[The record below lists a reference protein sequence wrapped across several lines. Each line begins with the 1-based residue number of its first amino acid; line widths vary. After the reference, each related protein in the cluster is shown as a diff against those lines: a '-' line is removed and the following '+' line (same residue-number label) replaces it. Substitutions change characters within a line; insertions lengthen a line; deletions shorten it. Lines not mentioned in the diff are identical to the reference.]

1 MKGHSRTK
9 WRIIKRL
16 FLFFTTLSVI
26 PLTVLYLITSDQLYR
41 FRQYTYGAISGGPS
55 NGSSRQQL
63 QQFRP
68 PFHPADGGM
77 HHLRVVQHQPHQ
89 LHVLHDKQ
97 LHDPRAGRNGSI
109 ANSQY
114 RIDMDYMKL
123 RMEHRVARLQKKCK
137 EHRLDEPKQNYKP
150 KAWEYLIQPDYHLVW
165 CNVFKAASTSWMYNF
180 NLMAGY
186 SAQFLNKTKDVPVQL
201 ARQKYPRPSVEKLR
215 QAINGSISFI
225 IVRHPFER
233 LVSAY
238 KDKIQYALRNSHHHK
253 LGIRIIQKYRKMVNG
268 KPVTLLKYP
277 TFSEFVDYLL
287 DEIKHPHDVVDM
299 HFIRVTSF
307 CTPCFF
313 HYDVIAKFETLEED
327 QNYLISIAR
336 LDNFIKP
343 QWKNAGK
350 GGAGGVGGGTKEVVH
365 KLFSELNSDQIH
377 RLLDYYRFDFELFG
391 YSAKEYFKE

>member
-1 MKGHSRTK
+1 MKGHTRTK

-26 PLTVLYLITSDQLYR
+26 PLTVLYLITSDHLYR
-41 FRQYTYGAISGGPS
+41 FRQYTYGAIIS

-63 QQFRP
+63 QQFRSPIHP
-68 PFHPADGGM
+68 PDTIVGV
-77 HHLRVVQHQPHQ
+77 HHLRLAQQHRMQT
-89 LHVLHDKQ
+89 HDKQ
-97 LHDPRAGRNGSI
+97 TRDHQLWKNGTI
-109 ANSQY
+109 GNQY
-114 RIDMDYMKL
+114 RFDMDFMKR
-123 RMEHRVARLQKKCK
+123 RMEHRVERLQKKCT
-137 EHRLDEPKQNYKP
+137 EYRLNEPKHNYKP
-150 KAWEYLIQPDYHLVW
+150 KAWEYLIQHEYHLVW

-186 SAQFLNKTKDVPVQL
+186 TPYFLRKTKDVPLQL
-201 ARQKYPRPSVEKLR
+201 ARQKYPRPTVEKL
-215 QAINGSISFI
+215 QEAINESISFI

-238 KDKIQYALRNSHHHK
+238 KDKIQYALPNSHHHK
-253 LGIRIIQKYRKMVNG
+253 LGNRIIQKYRKTING

-277 TFSEFVDYLL
+277 LFSEFVNYLL
-287 DEIKHPHDVVDM
+287 DEIKHPHFEIDM
-299 HFIRVTSF
+299 HWVPMTHF

-336 LDNFIKP
+336 LDSVIKP

-350 GGAGGVGGGTKEVVH
+350 GAHTNEVLLKFFAELDGAQVRG
-365 KLFSELNSDQIH
+365 LY
-377 RLLDYYRFDFELFG
+377 DYYRFDFELFG
-391 YSAKEYFKE
+391 YSAKEYFKD

>member
-1 MKGHSRTK
+1 MKGHGRTK

-77 HHLRVVQHQPHQ
+77 HHLRVVQHQPHR
-89 LHVLHDKQ
+89 LHVLHDRQ
-97 LHDPRAGRNGSI
+97 LQDPRAGRNGSI

-137 EHRLDEPKQNYKP
+137 EHRLDEPKHNYKP
-150 KAWEYLIQPDYHLVW
+150 KAWEYLIQPDYRLVW

-186 SAQFLNKTKDVPVQL
+186 STQFLNKTKDVPVQL

-253 LGIRIIQKYRKMVNG
+253 LSIRIIQKYRKMVNG

-277 TFSEFVDYLL
+277 TFAEFVDYLL
-287 DEIKHPHDVVDM
+287 NEIKHPHDEIDM
-299 HFIRVTSF
+299 HWVPMTKF

-336 LDNFIKP
+336 LDSVIKP

-350 GGAGGVGGGTKEVVH
+350 GAHTNEVVL
-365 KLFSELNSDQIH
+365 KFFSELTGAQVRGLYDF
-377 RLLDYYRFDFELFG
+377 YRYDFELFG